1 MKCKVTLLSDLR
13 FLTLNC
19 VIYFIFYVIVSEY
32 VSEVCKIMFITN
44 VIFM

>member
-1 MKCKVTLLSDLR
+1 MKCKVALLRDLI

-19 VIYFIFYVIVSEY
+19 VIYFVFYVIVSEY
-32 VSEVCKIMFITN
+32 VSEVCKIMFIAN